1 MKAILP
7 VFDDSTQRPYYLQLY
22 DYIRDAILSGEIA
35 EGEKLPSL
43 RALSRSTGFSITTIE
58 NAYNQ
63 LLVEGY
69 INARASSGYYAGK
82 VDGTGEQPVAKAGS
96 RKTVPLKNAKDEKKL
111 SFDNPI
117 WPRTGPVFSPN
128 ADAVGDETAETT
140 QLMRYDPSC
149 FDFNKWK
156 KCMNRVLSEHSSAL
170 FFEGSPQGE
179 EPLRNEIARYLYL
192 SRGVSCSPDQIFI
205 AAGTQQITGLLASML
220 KDLKI
225 DHVSLED
232 PGYAPVRNT
241 FRDRGFAISDVR
253 VDDDGI
259 DLDSLP
265 INVRSAAYVSPSNN
279 SFTGSLMPIGRRYEM
294 IRWAIANDSYII
306 EDDYDSELR
315 YFGRPIPPIRSLSD
329 EDRVIYLGS
338 FSSTLFT
345 AVRISYMVLP
355 TDIAKDFTSRL
366 SDYSQT
372 CSKLEQLTL
381 ANFMESGLYQTHI
394 RKLRKLYSQ
403 KLAAV
408 TEVFRR
414 SASDLVEIKS
424 NASGINLL
432 LKVHAPGMPGT
443 DDGSRPEVGTYSN
456 PHVGVFSSDP
466 DPADAGAE
474 DPMRKLIKDAEHLG
488 ISAVASGDLILLY
501 YNRIPL
507 EDIPDLFH
515 KLISLWRG

>member
-7 VFDDSTQRPYYLQLY
+7 VFDASTQRPYYLQLY

-82 VDGTGEQPVAKAGS
+82 VDGTGEQPAAKAGL

-225 DHVSLED
+225 EHVSLED

-259 DLDSLP
+259 DL
-265 INVRSAAYVSPSNN
+265 
-279 SFTGSLMPIGRRYEM
+279 
-294 IRWAIANDSYII
+294 
-306 EDDYDSELR
+306 
-315 YFGRPIPPIRSLSD
+315 
-329 EDRVIYLGS
+329 
-338 FSSTLFT
+338 
-345 AVRISYMVLP
+345 
-355 TDIAKDFTSRL
+355 
-366 SDYSQT
+366 Q
-372 CSKLEQLTL
+372 
-381 ANFMESGLYQTHI
+381 
-394 RKLRKLYSQ
+394 
-403 KLAAV
+403 
-408 TEVFRR
+408 
-414 SASDLVEIKS
+414 
-424 NASGINLL
+424 
-432 LKVHAPGMPGT
+432 
-443 DDGSRPEVGTYSN
+443 
-456 PHVGVFSSDP
+456 
-466 DPADAGAE
+466 AG
-474 DPMRKLIKDAEHLG
+474 
-488 ISAVASGDLILLY
+488 
-501 YNRIPL
+501 
-507 EDIPDLFH
+507 
-515 KLISLWRG
+515 